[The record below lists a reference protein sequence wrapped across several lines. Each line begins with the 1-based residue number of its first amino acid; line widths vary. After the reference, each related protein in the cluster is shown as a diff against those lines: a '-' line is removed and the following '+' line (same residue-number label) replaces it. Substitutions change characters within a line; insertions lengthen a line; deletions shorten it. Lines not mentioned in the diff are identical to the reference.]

1 MNIYEI
7 DNAMFSLIDEE
18 TGEIKDYEAFE
29 ELQMQREEK
38 IENTALWYKNLVAE
52 SKAIREEEKALAE
65 RRKSLENKAES
76 LKNFVN
82 RTLNGNKFSTSK
94 VAISYRKS
102 TAVEVDDEFID
113 YAMKNNNDLL
123 TYKQP
128 EPNKT
133 VIKGMLQG
141 GFDIPHAELVER
153 NNMSIK

>member
-7 DNAMFSLIDEE
+7 DNEMLSLIDEE

-52 SKAIREEEKALAE
+52 SKAIREEEKALAK

-82 RTLNGNKFSTSK
+82 RTLQGNKFSTSK

-102 TAVEVDDEFID
+102 TAVEVDDKFID

-123 TYKQP
+123 TFKRP

>member
-1 MNIYEI
+1 MNVYEI
-7 DNAMFSLIDEE
+7 DNEMLSLIDEE

-29 ELQMQREEK
+29 ELQMQKEEK
-38 IENTALWYKNLVAE
+38 IENVALWYKNLVAE
-52 SKAIREEEKALAE
+52 SKAIREEEKSLAE
-65 RRKSLENKAES
+65 RRKTLEHRAES

-82 RTLNGNKFSTSK
+82 RTLQGNKFATSK

-113 YAMKNNNDLL
+113 YAMKNNDDLL
-123 TYKQP
+123 TFKRP

>member
-29 ELQMQREEK
+29 ELQMQKEEK

-65 RRKSLENKAES
+65 RRKSLENKAEN
-76 LKNFVN
+76 LKNFIN
-82 RTLNGNKFSTSK
+82 RTLDGNKFSTSK
-94 VAISYRKS
+94 VDISYRKS

-123 TYKQP
+123 TFKRP

>member
-38 IENTALWYKNLVAE
+38 IENTALGYKNLVAE

-76 LKNFVN
+76 LKNFVK

-113 YAMKNNNDLL
+113 YAMKNNSDLL

-128 EPNKT
+128 EPNKA
-133 VIKGMLQG
+133 VIKEMLQG

>member
-113 YAMKNNNDLL
+113 YAMKNNSDLL

-128 EPNKT
+128 EPNKA
-133 VIKGMLQG
+133 VIKEMLQG
-141 GFDIPHAELVER
+141 GFDIPHTELVER

>member
-29 ELQMQREEK
+29 ELQMQKEEK

-65 RRKSLENKAES
+65 RRKSLENKAEN
-76 LKNFVN
+76 LKNFIN
-82 RTLNGNKFSTSK
+82 RTLDGNKFSTSK

-123 TYKQP
+123 TFKRL

>member
-29 ELQMQREEK
+29 ELQIQKEEK

-82 RTLNGNKFSTSK
+82 RTLQGNKFSTSK

-102 TAVEVDDEFID
+102 TAVEVDDKFID

-123 TYKQP
+123 TFKRP

>member
-82 RTLNGNKFSTSK
+82 RTLQGNKFSTSK

>member
-29 ELQMQREEK
+29 ELQMQKEEK
-38 IENTALWYKNLVAE
+38 IENVALWYKNLVAE
-52 SKAIREEEKALAE
+52 SKAIREEEKSLAE
-65 RRKSLENKAES
+65 RRKTLEHRAES

-123 TYKQP
+123 TFKRP

>member
-1 MNIYEI
+1 MEH
-7 DNAMFSLIDEE
+7 
-18 TGEIKDYEAFE
+18 
-29 ELQMQREEK
+29 
-38 IENTALWYKNLVAE
+38 
-52 SKAIREEEKALAE
+52 
-65 RRKSLENKAES
+65 RKES

-82 RTLNGNKFSTSK
+82 RTLQGNKFATSK

-123 TYKQP
+123 TFKRP

>member
-7 DNAMFSLIDEE
+7 DNAMFFLVDEE

-29 ELQMQREEK
+29 EMQMIPEEK
-38 IENTALWYKNLVAE
+38 IENTALWYKNLIAE

-65 RRKSLENKAES
+65 RRKSLENKAI
-76 LKNFVN
+76 N
-82 RTLNGNKFSTSK
+82 RALQGNKFATPK

-113 YAMKNNNDLL
+113 YAMKNNDRLL
-123 TYKQP
+123 TFKKP
-128 EPNKT
+128 EANKT
-133 VIKGMLQG
+133 VIKDMLKDG
-141 GFDIPHAELVER
+141 VEIPHATLIER

>member
-18 TGEIKDYEAFE
+18 KGEIKDYEAFE
-29 ELQMQREEK
+29 ELQMQKEEK

-65 RRKSLENKAES
+65 RRKSLENKAEN
-76 LKNFVN
+76 LKNFIN
-82 RTLNGNKFSTSK
+82 RTLDGNKFSTSK

-123 TYKQP
+123 TFKRP

>member
-7 DNAMFSLIDEE
+7 DNAMFFLVDEE

-29 ELQMQREEK
+29 ELQMQKEEK

-65 RRKSLENKAES
+65 RRKSLENKAEQ
-76 LKNFVN
+76 LKDYVN
-82 RTLNGNKFSTSK
+82 QALQGNKFSTSK

-113 YAMKNNNDLL
+113 YAMKNNDRLL
-123 TYKQP
+123 TFKKP
-128 EPNKT
+128 EPNKA

>member
-38 IENTALWYKNLVAE
+38 IENTALWYKNLIAE

-65 RRKSLENKAES
+65 RHKSLEHRAES

-82 RTLNGNKFSTSK
+82 QTLQGNKFATSK

-113 YAMKNNNDLL
+113 YAMKNNSDLL

-128 EPNKT
+128 EPNKA
-133 VIKGMLQG
+133 VIKEMLQG

>member
-7 DNAMFSLIDEE
+7 DNAMMSLIDEE

-29 ELQMQREEK
+29 ELQMQKEEK
-38 IENTALWYKNLVAE
+38 IENVALWYKNLVAE
-52 SKAIREEEKALAE
+52 SKAIREEEKSLAE
-65 RRKSLENKAES
+65 RRKTLEHRAES

-82 RTLNGNKFSTSK
+82 RTLQGNKFATSK

-123 TYKQP
+123 TFKRP
-128 EPNKT
+128 EPNKA

>member
-29 ELQMQREEK
+29 ELQMQKEEK

-65 RRKSLENKAES
+65 RRKSLENKAEN
-76 LKNFVN
+76 LKNFIN
-82 RTLNGNKFSTSK
+82 RTLDGNKFSTSK

-123 TYKQP
+123 TFKRP

-141 GFDIPHAELVER
+141 GFDIPHAELVGR
-153 NNMSIK
+153 DNMSIK

>member
-29 ELQMQREEK
+29 ELQIQKEEK

-65 RRKSLENKAES
+65 RRKSLEHRAES

-82 RTLNGNKFSTSK
+82 QALQGNKFSTSK

>member
-7 DNAMFSLIDEE
+7 DNAMMSLIDEE

-113 YAMKNNNDLL
+113 YAMKNNSDLL

-128 EPNKT
+128 EPNKA
-133 VIKGMLQG
+133 VIKEMLQG

>member
-29 ELQMQREEK
+29 ELQIQKEEK
-38 IENTALWYKNLVAE
+38 FENTALWYKNLVAE
-52 SKAIREEEKALAE
+52 SKAIKEKALAE
-65 RRKSLENKAES
+65 RRKSLEHRAES

-82 RTLNGNKFSTSK
+82 QALQGNKFSTSK

-113 YAMKNNNDLL
+113 YAMKNNSDLL

-133 VIKGMLQG
+133 AIKEILQG
-141 GFDIPHAELVER
+141 GFDIPHAKLTVR

>member
-52 SKAIREEEKALAE
+52 
-65 RRKSLENKAES
+65 NKAEN
-76 LKNFVN
+76 LKNFIN
-82 RTLNGNKFSTSK
+82 RTLQGNKFATPK

-113 YAMKNNNDLL
+113 YAMKNNSDLL

-128 EPNKT
+128 EPNKA
-133 VIKGMLQG
+133 VIKEMLQG
-141 GFDIPHAELVER
+141 GFDIPHAELTVR

>member
-7 DNAMFSLIDEE
+7 DNAIFSLIDEE

-29 ELQMQREEK
+29 ELQMQKEEK

-65 RRKSLENKAES
+65 RRKSLENKAEN
-76 LKNFVN
+76 LKNFIN
-82 RTLNGNKFSTSK
+82 RTLDGNKFSTSK

-123 TYKQP
+123 TFKRP

>member
-29 ELQMQREEK
+29 ELQIQKEEK

-65 RRKSLENKAES
+65 RRKSLEHRAES

-82 RTLNGNKFSTSK
+82 QALQGNKFSTSK

-113 YAMKNNNDLL
+113 YAMRTTV
-123 TYKQP
+123 TY
-128 EPNKT
+128 
-133 VIKGMLQG
+133 
-141 GFDIPHAELVER
+141 
-153 NNMSIK
+153 

>member
-29 ELQMQREEK
+29 ELQMQKDEK

-65 RRKSLENKAES
+65 RRKSLENKAEN
-76 LKNFVN
+76 LKNFIN
-82 RTLNGNKFSTSK
+82 RTLDGNKFSTSK

-123 TYKQP
+123 TFKRP

>member
-18 TGEIKDYEAFE
+18 TGEIKDFEAFE
-29 ELQMQREEK
+29 ELQMQKDEK
-38 IENTALWYKNLVAE
+38 IENVALWHKNLIAE

-65 RRKSLENKAES
+65 RRKSLEHRAES
-76 LKNFVN
+76 LKNFVS
-82 RTLNGNKFSTSK
+82 RALNGNKFSTSK

-113 YAMKNNNDLL
+113 YAMKNNSDLL
-123 TYKQP
+123 TFKRP
-128 EPNKT
+128 EANKA
-133 VIKGMLQG
+133 VIKEMLQG
-141 GFDIPHAELVER
+141 GFDIPHAELIEK

>member
-1 MNIYEI
+1 KAPNLNNFIHPPLDGNI
-7 DNAMFSLIDEE
+7 FC
-18 TGEIKDYEAFE
+18 T
-29 ELQMQREEK
+29 
-38 IENTALWYKNLVAE
+38 T
-52 SKAIREEEKALAE
+52 
-65 RRKSLENKAES
+65 
-76 LKNFVN
+76 
-82 RTLNGNKFSTSK
+82 T

-123 TYKQP
+123 TFKRP

>member
-29 ELQMQREEK
+29 ELQMQKEEK

-65 RRKSLENKAES
+65 RRKSLENKAEN
-76 LKNFVN
+76 LKNFIN
-82 RTLNGNKFSTSK
+82 RTLDGNKFSTSK

-123 TYKQP
+123 TFKRP
-128 EPNKT
+128 EPNKA
-133 VIKGMLQG
+133 VIKEMLQG

>member
-18 TGEIKDYEAFE
+18 TGELKDYEAFE
-29 ELQMQREEK
+29 ELQMQKEEK

-65 RRKSLENKAES
+65 RRKSLENKAEN
-76 LKNFVN
+76 LKNFIN
-82 RTLNGNKFSTSK
+82 RTLDGNKFSTSK

-123 TYKQP
+123 TFKRP

>member
-38 IENTALWYKNLVAE
+38 IENVALWYKNLIAE

-65 RRKSLENKAES
+65 RRKSLENKAEN
-76 LKNFVN
+76 LKNFIN
-82 RTLNGNKFSTSK
+82 RTLQGNKFATPK

-102 TAVEVDDEFID
+102 TAIEVDDEFID
-113 YAMKNNNDLL
+113 YAMKNNSDLL
-123 TYKQP
+123 TFKRP
-128 EPNKT
+128 EANKT
-133 VIKGMLQG
+133 VIKEMLQG

-153 NNMSIK
+153 NNVSIK

>member
-29 ELQMQREEK
+29 ELQMQKEEK

-65 RRKSLENKAES
+65 RRKSLENKAEN
-76 LKNFVN
+76 LKNFIN
-82 RTLNGNKFSTSK
+82 RTLDGNKFSTSK

-123 TYKQP
+123 TFKRP

-141 GFDIPHAELVER
+141 GSDIPHAELVER

>member
-29 ELQMQREEK
+29 ELQMQKEEK

-65 RRKSLENKAES
+65 RRKSLENKAEN
-76 LKNFVN
+76 LKNFIN
-82 RTLNGNKFSTSK
+82 RTLDGNKFSTTK

-123 TYKQP
+123 TFKRP

>member
-38 IENTALWYKNLVAE
+38 IENVALWYKNLIAE

-65 RRKSLENKAES
+65 RRKTLEHRAES

-82 RTLNGNKFSTSK
+82 RTLQGNKFATSK

-123 TYKQP
+123 TFKRP

>member
-38 IENTALWYKNLVAE
+38 
-52 SKAIREEEKALAE
+52 ALAE
-65 RRKSLENKAES
+65 RRKSLENKAEN
-76 LKNFVN
+76 LKNFIN
-82 RTLNGNKFSTSK
+82 RTLQGNKFATPK

-113 YAMKNNNDLL
+113 YAMKNNSDLL

-128 EPNKT
+128 EPNKA
-133 VIKGMLQG
+133 VIKEMLQG
-141 GFDIPHAELVER
+141 GFDIPHAELTVR

>member
-7 DNAMFSLIDEE
+7 DNAMFFLVDEE

-29 ELQMQREEK
+29 EMQMIPEEK
-38 IENTALWYKNLVAE
+38 IENTALWYKNLIAE

>member
-7 DNAMFSLIDEE
+7 DNAMMSLIDEE
-18 TGEIKDYEAFE
+18 TGEIKDFSAFE

-38 IENTALWYKNLVAE
+38 IENTALWYKNLIAE

-65 RRKSLENKAES
+65 RRKSLENKAEN
-76 LKNFVN
+76 LKNFIN
-82 RTLNGNKFSTSK
+82 RTLQGNKFATPK

-113 YAMKNNNDLL
+113 YAIKSNSDLL

-128 EPNKT
+128 EPNKA
-133 VIKGMLQG
+133 VIKEMLQA
-141 GFDIPHAELVER
+141 GFDIPHAELTVR

>member
-29 ELQMQREEK
+29 ELQMQKEEK

-65 RRKSLENKAES
+65 RRKSLENKAEN
-76 LKNFVN
+76 LKNFIN
-82 RTLNGNKFSTSK
+82 RTLDGNKFSTSK

-123 TYKQP
+123 TFKRP

-141 GFDIPHAELVER
+141 GLDIPHAELVER